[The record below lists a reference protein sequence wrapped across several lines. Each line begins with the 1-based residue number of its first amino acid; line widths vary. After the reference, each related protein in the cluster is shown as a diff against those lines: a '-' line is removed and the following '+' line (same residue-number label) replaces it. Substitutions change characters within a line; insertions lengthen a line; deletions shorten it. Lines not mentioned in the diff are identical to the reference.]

1 MTYFCG
7 FYQSKRAINIL
18 LPKINTIQNIYL
30 PEVHFQEINGIPVYL
45 IPAKKDKLIKIE
57 LVFPGGRKYEFK
69 NAQARTTN
77 AILREGCLGLDS
89 NAFSEKVDY
98 YGFYLG
104 VQSNLDYANISLVS
118 LSKYFDKGMDLLMNM
133 LLNPSFEQKEIEK
146 YTSIAAQNLEMQLQ
160 KNEFLS
166 YREFTRLLFGDK
178 HIYGYNTTVEAF
190 RDITRDDLISFYNQ
204 QYKDQC
210 QAVIISGD
218 IEDTHLKYIESFNTT
233 GKHSFQ
239 YKNNLKQQSGKHVFK
254 GSYDYQTSIKIGS
267 KLFNRHHEDFIDI
280 FIVDTI
286 LGGYFGSRLMKNIR
300 ETKGYTYNIYSSLD
314 TLVHDGYFSINCEV
328 NPKHVGATINEIE
341 YEINKLHTHEIP
353 NGELKMVRNYM
364 LGQLLHTLDGPIN
377 SSKLV
382 KSLVCDGL
390 GMDFIEKLIYRIQ
403 TISATDIK
411 NSSRK
416 YLNMNDF
423 VVAIVGSES

>member
-1 MTYFCG
+1 M
-7 FYQSKRAINIL
+7 
-18 LPKINTIQNIYL
+18 LPKINSIQNIYL
-30 PEVHFQEINGIPVYL
+30 PEIHFQEINGIPVYL
-45 IPAKKDKLIKIE
+45 IPAKKDKLVKIE
-57 LVFPGGRKYEFK
+57 LVFPGGRKYESK
-69 NAQARTTN
+69 KAQARTTN

-133 LLNPSFEQKEIEK
+133 LLNPTFDQKEIDK
-146 YTSIAAQNLEMQLQ
+146 YTHIAAQNLEMQLQ

-166 YREFTRLLFGDK
+166 YREFTRLLFGDE
-178 HIYGYNTTVEAF
+178 HIYGYNTSVKAF
-190 RDITRDDLISFYNQ
+190 NDITREDLIAFYNA

-210 QAVIISGD
+210 QAIIISGD
-218 IEDTHLKYIESFNTT
+218 IKDAHLKHVESFNTS
-233 GKHSFQ
+233 GKYHFQ
-239 YKNNLKQQSGKHVFK
+239 YYNGLKPQTGRHLFK

-267 KLFNRHHEDFIDI
+267 QLFNRHHEDFIDI
-280 FIVDTI
+280 FIVNTI

-341 YEINKLHTHEIP
+341 HEIGMLHLQEIS
-353 NGELKMVRNYM
+353 NEELKMVRNYM

-390 GMDFIEKLIYRIQ
+390 GMDFVKKLIHRIQ

-423 VVAIVGSES
+423 VVAIVGPEA